1 VLYFGTS
8 GFSYDDWVGPF
19 YPPGMPK
26 REWLSYYAQ
35 GFNALE
41 LNATYY
47 AIPSSKA
54 LLSMARRTGDG
65 FLFAIKAHQEMTHK
79 RQDNGAVFEKFLQAI
94 QPVQE
99 SGKLGCILAQFPYS
113 FGYSRQN
120 QDYLVL
126 FRERLDNL
134 PLVVEFR
141 NIHWM
146 KPSVMEWLKR
156 EKLGFCCVDE
166 PPLTGL
172 IPPVAEA
179 TGPIA
184 YVRFHG
190 RNSAKWWHHEHAYER
205 YDYTYTAE
213 ELAEWVPRIKALD
226 RVARQTFV
234 FGNNHYKGQAIN
246 TIRQMRSMLD

>member
-1 VLYFGTS
+1 
-8 GFSYDDWVGPF
+8 
-19 YPPGMPK
+19 
-26 REWLSYYAQ
+26 
-35 GFNALE
+35 
-41 LNATYY
+41 
-47 AIPSSKA
+47 
-54 LLSMARRTGDG
+54 
-65 FLFAIKAHQEMTHK
+65 MTHQ
-79 RQDNGAVFEKFLQAI
+79 REDNNSVFEKFLQAI

-113 FGYSRQN
+113 FGYNRQN

-126 FRERLDNL
+126 FRERLENL
-134 PLVVEFR
+134 PLIVEFR
-141 NIHWM
+141 NIQWL
-146 KPSVMEWLKR
+146 KPNVMEWLKR

-166 PPLTGL
+166 PPLPGL

-190 RNSAKWWHHEHAYER
+190 RNAAKWWHHEHAYER
-205 YDYTYTAE
+205 YDYTYPAE

-226 RVARQTFV
+226 RVAQQTFV

-246 TIRQMRSMLD
+246 TIRQLRSMLD